1 MSSADLDTMRSAYDA
16 FNRGDVATVLAVMAE
31 DVEWYEAEG
40 MPYGD
45 GMIRG
50 PQAVAQEIFAE
61 VVEDTEGFTVTPEQ
75 FVTEGDTTVALG
87 RYSGTG
93 KATGRSFDIRFAH
106 VWEMRDGK
114 LARFVQHTDT
124 AKYLEAVPARQAA
137 V

>member
-1 MSSADLDTMRSAYDA
+1 
-16 FNRGDVATVLAVMAE
+16 
-31 DVEWYEAEG
+31 

-61 VVEDTEGFTVTPEQ
+61 VVEDTEGFAVTPEQ
-75 FVTEGDTTVALG
+75 FVTEGDTTVVLG
-87 RYSGTG
+87 RYNGTG

-106 VWEMRDGK
+106 EWHMRDGK

-124 AKYLEAVPARQAA
+124 AKFLEAVPARQAA